1 MQAPNDKELGF
12 YRFIVQVGFSSIF
25 ILFCL
30 FKLGF
35 TRLKSG
41 EQSLYWGG
49 LVGNIGYWMPSPLQ
63 KKEGDQV
70 AIDSEQTNVFPTD
83 DKQDKN

>member
-1 MQAPNDKELGF
+1 MHTPTEKELTF
-12 YRFIVQVGFSSIF
+12 YKFIVQVGFSAIF
-25 ILFCL
+25 IFFCL

-35 TRLKSG
+35 TKLKSG

-49 LVGNIGYWMPSPLQ
+49 LIGNIGYWMPSPLQ

-70 AIDSEQTNVFPTD
+70 AIDSKETNVFPAENQ
-83 DKQDKN
+83 QDKN